1 MNTHMTMD
9 IHTTTGTP
17 MNTNRLTERIKLWGI
32 VQGVGFRP
40 FVAKVAH
47 RMGMKGEVLNIG
59 GLVEIEVTDTRE
71 RIDAFVKAIERD
83 KPVPAEIV
91 HIKRTPEP
99 FREFDRFTIL
109 DSDSGD
115 DEAAM
120 IPADLSICPHCLSE
134 MRDPDNPRYRH
145 PFISCMV
152 CGPRYT
158 IIDRIPYDRDNTT
171 MIDFPM
177 CDFCE
182 EEYTDLH
189 DRRYH
194 AQTISCHSCGPVLSM
209 SVEEGAQLLAAGE
222 VIAFKSMGGYNLIC
236 DPLNDQAVRK
246 LREIKKR
253 EQKPF
258 AVMFRDMEQIREFCY
273 VSPMEEKLLAS
284 SAKPILL
291 LEHKPSDSKEIQRSR
306 FIGSFLPSMGA
317 QHLLLDEISPLIVTS
332 ANLSEMPIIKDDEEM
347 RAMMEREPLIK
358 GVISNKRR
366 IQVRVDDSVV
376 RAIDGQ
382 PQMIRRSKGYAPVP
396 LYVKTEYGGQILA
409 TGGQLKNSFALSK
422 GPFVYMSQ
430 YFGDMDS
437 VENQKIYEENV
448 ERMADLFRIKP
459 ELVVCD
465 LHPLYYTS
473 AYAQKLGLPVLQ
485 VQHHHAHVASVMAEH
500 DLAGKVIGVSFD
512 GTGYGTDGAI
522 WGGEFLLCEGG
533 EFRRA
538 DHLRYVKMLGGD
550 SSMKEG
556 WKSAVSY
563 LYAWEN
569 GYREQGEGIAIDLSD
584 IIEFAKERSWPGEE
598 LARKAIAAGINTIES
613 SSMGRLFDGVSALL
627 GIKDRNDYEG
637 QCAILLEDAA
647 ANPEASAANALALE
661 FHKRIARVILDT
673 CIRIREESG
682 ARQVALTGGVF
693 QNKILME
700 ESLALL
706 RRNDFIPYYNV
717 SVSPNDGGIAL
728 GQAYIALRK
737 KEADHG
743 N

>member
-1 MNTHMTMD
+1 MTMNT
-9 IHTTTGTP
+9 ITTTAMNIH
-17 MNTNRLTERIKLWGI
+17 MNTNKKVTQRIKLWGI

-40 FVAKVAH
+40 FVAKIAD
-47 RMGMKGEVLNIG
+47 RLGMKGEVLNIG
-59 GLVEIEVTDTRE
+59 GLVEIVVTDLPE
-71 RIDAFVKAIERD
+71 RIDEFIGAIETE
-83 KPVPAEIV
+83 KPIPAEIV
-91 HIKRTPEP
+91 HIKRTSEQ
-99 FREFDRFTIL
+99 FRAFDSFVIL
-109 DSDSGD
+109 DSDYGD

-134 MRDPDNPRYRH
+134 LRDPENPRYKH

-158 IIDRIPYDRDNTT
+158 IIDKIPYDRENTT
-171 MIDFPM
+171 MMDFAM
-177 CDFCE
+177 CGFCE
-182 EEYTDLH
+182 GEYTDLH

-194 AQTISCHSCGPVLSM
+194 AQTISCHSCGPMLSM
-209 SVEEGAQLLAAGE
+209 PVEEGADILKAGE

-236 DPLNDQAVRK
+236 DPLNDEAVRK

-258 AVMFRDMEQIREFCY
+258 AVMFRDLDQIREYCY
-273 VSPMEEKLLAS
+273 LSDVEERLIQS

-291 LEHKPSDSKEIQRSR
+291 LEHKPTNSKEIQKSR

-317 QHLLLDEISPLIVTS
+317 QHMLLDQISPLIFTS
-332 ANLSEMPIIKDDEEM
+332 ANLSEMPMIKDDVEM
-347 RAMMEREPLIK
+347 QAMMDREPLVK
-358 GVISNKRR
+358 GVVSNKRR

-396 LYVKTEYGGQILA
+396 LYVKTKFEGQILA
-409 TGGQLKNSFALSK
+409 TGGQLKNSFAISK

-448 ERMADLFRIKP
+448 ERMAALFRIKP

-465 LHPLYYTS
+465 LHPMYYTTD
-473 AYAQKLGLPVLQ
+473 YAKKQNLPMLQ

-500 DLAGKVIGVSFD
+500 DLEGKVIGVSFD
-512 GTGYGTDGAI
+512 GTGYGTDGAV

-533 EFRRA
+533 EFERM

-569 GYREQGEGIAIDLSD
+569 GYWNQGEGIAVDLSD
-584 IIEFAKERSWPGEE
+584 ILEFAQERDWPGEA
-598 LARKAIAAGINTIES
+598 LARKALAAGINTIES

-627 GIKDRNDYEG
+627 GIKDHNDYEG
-637 QCAILLEDAA
+637 QCAIMLEDAA
-647 ANPEASAANALALE
+647 ANPGASRANALALE
-661 FHKRIARVILDT
+661 FHHKIAQMVLET
-673 CIRIREESG
+673 CNNIREKTG
-682 ARQVALTGGVF
+682 ASQVAITGGVF
-693 QNKILME
+693 QNKILTE
-700 ESLALL
+700 ETLKLL
-706 RRNDFIPYYNV
+706 RENKFEPYYNV

-728 GQAYIALRK
+728 GQAFIALKRK
-737 KEADHG
+737 EKDHG